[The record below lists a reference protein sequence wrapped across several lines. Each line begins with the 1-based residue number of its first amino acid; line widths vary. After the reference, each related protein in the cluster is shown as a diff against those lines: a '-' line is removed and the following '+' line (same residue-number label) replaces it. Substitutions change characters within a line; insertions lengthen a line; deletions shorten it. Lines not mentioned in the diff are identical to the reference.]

1 MLTVDQVEDLARTAV
16 RSLRAY
22 GVHEYTFGSRTPH
35 DRREWLR
42 GYVAALT
49 VVIKLMTGDSYPTIN
64 LRLNQATQEPTQ

>member
-1 MLTVDQVEDLARTAV
+1 MLNPDQVEDLARTAV

-22 GVHEYTFGSRTPH
+22 GVHDYTFGSRTPH

-49 VVIKLMTGDSYPTIN
+49 VVIKLMTGDSYSTIN
-64 LRLNQATQEPTQ
+64 LRLNQTTQEPIE

>member
-1 MLTVDQVEDLARTAV
+1 MLTPDQVEDLARTAV

-22 GVHEYTFGSRTPH
+22 GVHDLTYGSRTPN

-49 VVIKLMTGDSYPTIN
+49 VIIKLMTGDSYPTIN
-64 LRLNQATQEPTQ
+64 LRLNQTTQELTE